1 MAAGR
6 SAEYVWRSELLRAA
20 QWRAARY
27 GLSDRLLD
35 PTSGKLDKP
44 QVILERLVGVAREP
58 LEETGD
64 LVLVDDGI
72 RRVLAGSGAS
82 RQRAAYERSGSVT
95 GVVDDVVER
104 TKQGWR
110 CRGRCSA

>member
-1 MAAGR
+1 MAAGT

-35 PTSGKLDKP
+35 PTTGKLDKSP
-44 QVILERLVGVAREP
+44 TVLQRLVDVAREQ

-64 LVLVDDGI
+64 LDLVDHGI
-72 RRVLAGSGAS
+72 QRALAESGAS
-82 RQRAAYERSGSVT
+82 RQRAAYERSGSLT

-104 TKQGWR
+104 TNQGWR
-110 CRGRCSA
+110 R